1 MRTVGTRE
9 RARVYGYRLEP
20 LRESRA
26 MSLAETESAETKRFN
41 VSTAHITF
49 LSVIRHLTTMRT
61 RLSGV
66 NFNQVIAQQ
75 RNPEVDFNQGHIG

>member
-1 MRTVGTRE
+1 MRTVGTRK
-9 RARVYGYRLEP
+9 RAQVYGYRLER
-20 LRESRA
+20 LRETRA
-26 MSLAETESAETKRFN
+26 KSLQKLNRAETKRFN

-49 LSVIRHLTTMRT
+49 LSVMRHRATVRT

-66 NFNQVIAQQ
+66 NVNQVIAQQ